1 MNESN
6 IIRLYDYL
14 KNNYQR
20 FYKNSI
26 HYSYVCS
33 SARFH
38 YFVQCALQEFKI
50 KAVNKA
56 NKSDVIIYR
65 FSDHNELI
73 ALLNTKPLLKAVFAN
88 IVKQLSYYSYI
99 ILNRVR
105 PSETNVDNSLY
116 VKIIEAY
123 EKYKS
128 QYSDYLTPQENTIV
142 GTPLRFSAQNIF
154 IDDRDRV
161 ARVQISPDNILTSNI
176 MSEQRVREIAYQTF
190 RERIGELMERQNRI
204 ATDPRV
210 EQNLRELR
218 LRIEELSRRFDR
230 RRNPE
235 QR

>member
-38 YFVQCALQEFKI
+38 YFVQCPLQEFKI

-56 NKSDVIIYR
+56 NKSDVVIYR

-73 ALLNTKPLLKAVFAN
+73 TLLNIKPLLKAVFAN

-105 PSETNVDNSLY
+105 PSETNVDNSFY
-116 VKIIEAY
+116 IEITNDL
-123 EKYKS
+123 ERYKN
-128 QYSDYLTPQENTIV
+128 QHSDYLNQQENTIIGSLSNDQV
-142 GTPLRFSAQNIF
+142 VSFSNARNIFINDRVERVQLSAQN
-154 IDDRDRV
+154 
-161 ARVQISPDNILTSNI
+161 LMT
-176 MSEQRVREIAYQTF
+176 EQRVREIAYQTF

-218 LRIEELSRRFDR
+218 LRIEELSRRFSR
-230 RRNPE
+230 IRELE

>member
-33 SARFH
+33 STRFH

-88 IVKQLSYYSYI
+88 IVKQLSYCSYI

-105 PSETNVDNSLY
+105 PSETNVDNSFYIAITNDL
-116 VKIIEAY
+116 ER
-123 EKYKS
+123 YKN
-128 QYSDYLTPQENTIV
+128 QHSDYLTLQENTIV
-142 GTPLRFSAQNIF
+142 GTLLRFSAQNIF

-161 ARVQISPDNILTSNI
+161 ERVQLSAQNLMT
-176 MSEQRVREIAYQTF
+176 EQRVREIAYQTF

-204 ATDPRV
+204 ATDSRV
-210 EQNLRELR
+210 EQSLRELR
-218 LRIEELSRRFDR
+218 LRIEELSRRFNQR
-230 RRNPE
+230 GRNSDE
-235 QR
+235 

>member
-38 YFVQCALQEFKI
+38 YFVQCPLQEFKI

-73 ALLNTKPLLKAVFAN
+73 TLLNTKPLLKAVFAN

-105 PSETNVDNSLY
+105 PSETNVDNSFY
-116 VKIIEAY
+116 IEITNDL
-123 EKYKS
+123 ERYKN
-128 QYSDYLTPQENTIV
+128 QYSDYLNRQENTIIGSLSNDQV
-142 GTPLRFSAQNIF
+142 VSFSNARNIFINDRVERVQLSAQN
-154 IDDRDRV
+154 
-161 ARVQISPDNILTSNI
+161 LMT
-176 MSEQRVREIAYQTF
+176 EQRVREIAYQTF

-210 EQNLRELR
+210 EQSLRELR

>member
-38 YFVQCALQEFKI
+38 YFVQCTLQEFKI

-65 FSDHNELI
+65 FSDHKELI
-73 ALLNTKPLLKAVFAN
+73 ALLNTKPLLKAIFAN

-105 PSETNVDNSLY
+105 PSETNVDNSFYIAITNDL
-116 VKIIEAY
+116 ER
-123 EKYKS
+123 YKN
-128 QYSDYLTPQENTIV
+128 QHSDYLNQQENTIIGSLSNDQV
-142 GTPLRFSAQNIF
+142 VSFSNARNIFINDRVERVQLSAQN
-154 IDDRDRV
+154 
-161 ARVQISPDNILTSNI
+161 LMT
-176 MSEQRVREIAYQTF
+176 EQRVREIAYQTF

>member
-38 YFVQCALQEFKI
+38 YFVQCTLQEFKI

-65 FSDHNELI
+65 FSDYNELI

-105 PSETNVDNSLY
+105 PSETNVDNSFYIAIVNDL
-116 VKIIEAY
+116 ER
-123 EKYKS
+123 YKN
-128 QYSDYLTPQENTIV
+128 QHSDYLTLQENTIIGSLSNDQV
-142 GTPLRFSAQNIF
+142 VSFSNARNIFINDRVERVQLSAQN
-154 IDDRDRV
+154 
-161 ARVQISPDNILTSNI
+161 LMT
-176 MSEQRVREIAYQTF
+176 EQRVREIAYQTF

-210 EQNLRELR
+210 EQSLRELR

>member
-33 SARFH
+33 SARSH
-38 YFVQCALQEFKI
+38 YFVQCPLQEFKI

-116 VKIIEAY
+116 TAITNDLER
-123 EKYKS
+123 YKN
-128 QYSDYLTPQENTIV
+128 QHSDYLNQQENTIIGSLSNDQV
-142 GTPLRFSAQNIF
+142 VSFSNARNIFINDRVERVQLSAQN
-154 IDDRDRV
+154 
-161 ARVQISPDNILTSNI
+161 LMT
-176 MSEQRVREIAYQTF
+176 EQRVREIAYQTF

-210 EQNLRELR
+210 EQSLRELR
-218 LRIEELSRRFDR
+218 FRVEELSRRFDR

>member
-38 YFVQCALQEFKI
+38 YFVQYTLQEFKI

-65 FSDHNELI
+65 FSDYNELI

-105 PSETNVDNSLY
+105 PSETNVDNSFYITIANDL
-116 VKIIEAY
+116 ER
-123 EKYKS
+123 YKN
-128 QYSDYLTPQENTIV
+128 QHSDYLNQQENTIIGSLSNDQV
-142 GTPLRFSAQNIF
+142 VSFSNARNIF
-154 IDDRDRV
+154 INDRV
-161 ARVQISPDNILTSNI
+161 ERVQLSVQNLMT
-176 MSEQRVREIAYQTF
+176 EQRVREIAYQTF

-210 EQNLRELR
+210 EQSLRELR
-218 LRIEELSRRFDR
+218 LRIEELSRRFNQ
-230 RRNPE
+230 RNPE

>member
-6 IIRLYDYL
+6 IIRLYNYL

-38 YFVQCALQEFKI
+38 YFVQCTLQEFKI

-65 FSDHNELI
+65 FSDHKELI

-105 PSETNVDNSLY
+105 PSETNVDNSFYIAIANDL
-116 VKIIEAY
+116 ER
-123 EKYKS
+123 YKN
-128 QYSDYLTPQENTIV
+128 QHSDYLTLQENTIIGSLSNDQV
-142 GTPLRFSAQNIF
+142 VSFSNARNIFINDRVERVQLSAQN
-154 IDDRDRV
+154 
-161 ARVQISPDNILTSNI
+161 LMT
-176 MSEQRVREIAYQTF
+176 EQRVREIAYQTF

-210 EQNLRELR
+210 EQSLRELR

-235 QR
+235 

>member
-38 YFVQCALQEFKI
+38 YFVQCTLQEFKI

-56 NKSDVIIYR
+56 NKNDVIIYR

-73 ALLNTKPLLKAVFAN
+73 ALLNTKPLLKAVFTN
-88 IVKQLSYYSYI
+88 IVKKLSYYSYI

-105 PSETNVDNSLY
+105 PSETNVDNSFY
-116 VKIIEAY
+116 IAITNDIER
-123 EKYKS
+123 YKN
-128 QYSDYLTPQENTIV
+128 QHSDYLNQQENTIIGSLSNDQV
-142 GTPLRFSAQNIF
+142 VSFSNARNIFINDRVERVQLSAQN
-154 IDDRDRV
+154 
-161 ARVQISPDNILTSNI
+161 LMT
-176 MSEQRVREIAYQTF
+176 EQRVREIAYQTF

-210 EQNLRELR
+210 EQSLRELR

>member
-38 YFVQCALQEFKI
+38 YFVQCTLQEFKI

-73 ALLNTKPLLKAVFAN
+73 ALLNTKPLLRAVFAN

-105 PSETNVDNSLY
+105 LSETNVDNSFYIAIANDL
-116 VKIIEAY
+116 ER
-123 EKYKS
+123 YKN
-128 QYSDYLTPQENTIV
+128 QHSDYLNRQENTIIGSLSNDQV
-142 GTPLRFSAQNIF
+142 VSFSNARNIFINDRVERVQLSAQN
-154 IDDRDRV
+154 
-161 ARVQISPDNILTSNI
+161 LMT
-176 MSEQRVREIAYQTF
+176 EQRVREIAYQTF

-210 EQNLRELR
+210 EQSLRELR
-218 LRIEELSRRFDR
+218 LRVEELSRRFDR

-235 QR
+235 ER

>member
-38 YFVQCALQEFKI
+38 YFIQCALQEFKI
-50 KAVNKA
+50 KAVNEA

-105 PSETNVDNSLY
+105 PSETNVDNSFY
-116 VKIIEAY
+116 IEIANDL
-123 EKYKS
+123 ERYKN
-128 QYSDYLTPQENTIV
+128 QHSDYLTLQENTIV

-161 ARVQISPDNILTSNI
+161 ARVQITPNNILTSNT
-176 MSEQRVREIAYQTF
+176 MNEQRVREIAYQTF
-190 RERIGELMERQNRI
+190 RERIDELMERQNRI
-204 ATDPRV
+204 ASDPRV

-235 QR
+235 ER

>member
-38 YFVQCALQEFKI
+38 YFVQCTLQEFKI

-73 ALLNTKPLLKAVFAN
+73 ALLNTKPLLKAVFTN

-105 PSETNVDNSLY
+105 PSETNVDNSFYIAITNDL
-116 VKIIEAY
+116 ER
-123 EKYKS
+123 YKN
-128 QYSDYLTPQENTIV
+128 QYSDYLNNEGNTIV

-161 ARVQISPDNILTSNI
+161 ERVQLSAQNL
-176 MSEQRVREIAYQTF
+176 MSEQRVREIVQQAF
-190 RERIGELMERQNRI
+190 RERISELRDRMNI
-204 ATDPRV
+204 AATDHRV
-210 EQNLRELR
+210 EQSLRELSHR
-218 LRIEELSRRFDR
+218 VEELSRRFDR

>member
-6 IIRLYDYL
+6 IIRLYNYL

-38 YFVQCALQEFKI
+38 YFVQCPLQEFKI

-105 PSETNVDNSLY
+105 PSKTNVDNSFYIAIANDL
-116 VKIIEAY
+116 ER
-123 EKYKS
+123 YKN
-128 QYSDYLTPQENTIV
+128 QHSDYLNRQENTIIGSLSNDQV
-142 GTPLRFSAQNIF
+142 VSFSNARNIF
-154 IDDRDRV
+154 IDDRV
-161 ARVQISPDNILTSNI
+161 ERVQLSAQNL
-176 MSEQRVREIAYQTF
+176 MSEQRVREIVQQAF
-190 RERIGELMERQNRI
+190 RERISELRDRMNI
-204 ATDPRV
+204 AATDPRV

>member
-33 SARFH
+33 SVRFH
-38 YFVQCALQEFKI
+38 YFVQCTLQEFKI

-73 ALLNTKPLLKAVFAN
+73 ALLNTKPLLRAVFAN

-105 PSETNVDNSLY
+105 PSETNVDNSFYIAIANDL
-116 VKIIEAY
+116 ER
-123 EKYKS
+123 YKN
-128 QYSDYLTPQENTIV
+128 QHSDYLNRQENTIIDSLSNDQV
-142 GTPLRFSAQNIF
+142 VSFSNARNIFINDRVERVQLSAQN
-154 IDDRDRV
+154 
-161 ARVQISPDNILTSNI
+161 
-176 MSEQRVREIAYQTF
+176 
-190 RERIGELMERQNRI
+190 LMTE
-204 ATDPRV
+204 
-210 EQNLRELR
+210 
-218 LRIEELSRRFDR
+218 
-230 RRNPE
+230 
-235 QR
+235 

>member
-38 YFVQCALQEFKI
+38 YFVQCPLQEFKI

-73 ALLNTKPLLKAVFAN
+73 TLLNTKPLLKAVFAN

-105 PSETNVDNSLY
+105 PSETNVDNSFY
-116 VKIIEAY
+116 IEITNDL
-123 EKYKS
+123 ERYKN
-128 QYSDYLTPQENTIV
+128 QHSDYLTLQENTIV
-142 GTPLRFSAQNIF
+142 GSSSNDQVVSFSNARNIFINDRVERVQLSAQNIM
-154 IDDRDRV
+154 
-161 ARVQISPDNILTSNI
+161 T
-176 MSEQRVREIAYQTF
+176 EQRVREIAYQTF

-210 EQNLRELR
+210 EQSLRELR
-218 LRIEELSRRFDR
+218 FRIEELSRRFDR

>member
-26 HYSYVCS
+26 HYNYVCS

-38 YFVQCALQEFKI
+38 YFVQCTLQEFKI

-65 FSDHNELI
+65 FSDYNELI

-105 PSETNVDNSLY
+105 PSETNIDNSFYIAIANDL
-116 VKIIEAY
+116 ER
-123 EKYKS
+123 YKN
-128 QYSDYLTPQENTIV
+128 QHSDYLTLQENTIV
-142 GTPLRFSAQNIF
+142 GSLSNDQVVSFSNARNIF
-154 IDDRDRV
+154 INDRV
-161 ARVQISPDNILTSNI
+161 ERVQLSVQNLMT
-176 MSEQRVREIAYQTF
+176 EQRVREIAYQTF

>member
-38 YFVQCALQEFKI
+38 YFVQCTLQEFKI

-105 PSETNVDNSLY
+105 PSETNVDNSFYIAITNDL
-116 VKIIEAY
+116 ER
-123 EKYKS
+123 YKN
-128 QYSDYLTPQENTIV
+128 QHSDYLNRQENTIIGSLSNDQV
-142 GTPLRFSAQNIF
+142 VSFSNARNIFINDRVERVQLSAQN
-154 IDDRDRV
+154 
-161 ARVQISPDNILTSNI
+161 LMT
-176 MSEQRVREIAYQTF
+176 EQRVREIAYQTF

-204 ATDPRV
+204 ATDPRI
-210 EQNLRELR
+210 EQSLRELR
-218 LRIEELSRRFDR
+218 LRVEELSRRFDR

>member
-38 YFVQCALQEFKI
+38 YFVQCTLQEFKI

-105 PSETNVDNSLY
+105 PSETNVDNSFYIAITNDL
-116 VKIIEAY
+116 ER
-123 EKYKS
+123 YKN
-128 QYSDYLTPQENTIV
+128 QHSDYLNQQENTIIGSLSNDQV
-142 GTPLRFSAQNIF
+142 VSFSNARNIFINDRVERVQLSAQN
-154 IDDRDRV
+154 
-161 ARVQISPDNILTSNI
+161 LMT
-176 MSEQRVREIAYQTF
+176 EQRVREIAYQTF

-210 EQNLRELR
+210 EQSLRELR
-218 LRIEELSRRFDR
+218 LRVEELSRRFDR

>member
-38 YFVQCALQEFKI
+38 YFVQCTLQEFKI

-73 ALLNTKPLLKAVFAN
+73 ALLNTKPLLKAVFTN

-105 PSETNVDNSLY
+105 PSETNVDNSFYIAITNDL
-116 VKIIEAY
+116 ER
-123 EKYKS
+123 YKN
-128 QYSDYLTPQENTIV
+128 QYSDYLNNEGNTIV

-161 ARVQISPDNILTSNI
+161 AHVQLSAQNL
-176 MSEQRVREIAYQTF
+176 MSEQRVREIVQQAF
-190 RERIGELMERQNRI
+190 RERIGELRDRMNI
-204 ATDPRV
+204 TATDPRV

-218 LRIEELSRRFDR
+218 LRVEELSRRFDR

>member
-6 IIRLYDYL
+6 IIRLYNYL

-38 YFVQCALQEFKI
+38 YFVQCPLQEFKI

-105 PSETNVDNSLY
+105 PSETNVDNSFYIAITNDL
-116 VKIIEAY
+116 ER
-123 EKYKS
+123 YKN
-128 QYSDYLTPQENTIV
+128 QHSDYLNRQENTIIGSLSNDQV
-142 GTPLRFSAQNIF
+142 VSFSNARNIFINDRVERVQLSAQN
-154 IDDRDRV
+154 
-161 ARVQISPDNILTSNI
+161 LMT
-176 MSEQRVREIAYQTF
+176 EQRVREIAYQTF
-190 RERIGELMERQNRI
+190 RERIGELMDRQNRI

-210 EQNLRELR
+210 EQSLRELR
-218 LRIEELSRRFDR
+218 LRVEELSRRFNQR
-230 RRNPE
+230 GRNNDE
-235 QR
+235 

>member
-38 YFVQCALQEFKI
+38 YFVQCTLQEFKI

-73 ALLNTKPLLKAVFAN
+73 ILLNTKPLLKTVFAN

-105 PSETNVDNSLY
+105 PSETNVDNSFYIAITNDL
-116 VKIIEAY
+116 ER
-123 EKYKS
+123 YKN
-128 QYSDYLTPQENTIV
+128 QHSDYLNRQENTIIGSLSNDQV
-142 GTPLRFSAQNIF
+142 VSFSNARNIFINDRVERVQLSAQN
-154 IDDRDRV
+154 
-161 ARVQISPDNILTSNI
+161 LMT
-176 MSEQRVREIAYQTF
+176 EQRVREIAYQTF

-218 LRIEELSRRFDR
+218 LRIEELSRRFNQR
-230 RRNPE
+230 GRNNDE
-235 QR
+235 

>member
-38 YFVQCALQEFKI
+38 YFVQCTLQEFKI

-73 ALLNTKPLLKAVFAN
+73 ALLNTKPLLKAVFTN

-105 PSETNVDNSLY
+105 PSETNVDNSFY
-116 VKIIEAY
+116 IAITNDIER
-123 EKYKS
+123 YKN
-128 QYSDYLTPQENTIV
+128 QHSDYLNRQENTIIGSLSNDQV
-142 GTPLRFSAQNIF
+142 VSFSNARNIFINDRVERVQLSAQN
-154 IDDRDRV
+154 
-161 ARVQISPDNILTSNI
+161 LMT
-176 MSEQRVREIAYQTF
+176 EQRVREIAYQTF

-210 EQNLRELR
+210 EQSLRELR

-230 RRNPE
+230 RRNQE

>member
-6 IIRLYDYL
+6 IARLFNYL

-38 YFVQCALQEFKI
+38 YFVQCTLQEFKI

-73 ALLNTKPLLKAVFAN
+73 ALLNTKPLLKAVFTN

-105 PSETNVDNSLY
+105 PSETNVDNSFY
-116 VKIIEAY
+116 IAITNDIER
-123 EKYKS
+123 YKN
-128 QYSDYLTPQENTIV
+128 QHSDYLNRQENTIIGSLSNDQV
-142 GTPLRFSAQNIF
+142 VSFSNARNIFINDRVERVQLSAQN
-154 IDDRDRV
+154 
-161 ARVQISPDNILTSNI
+161 LMT
-176 MSEQRVREIAYQTF
+176 EQRVREIAYQTF

-210 EQNLRELR
+210 EQSLRELR

>member
-6 IIRLYDYL
+6 ALRLYNYL
-14 KNNYQR
+14 KNNYRR
-20 FYKNSI
+20 FYNDSI

-38 YFVQCALQEFKI
+38 YFVQCTLQEFKI

-73 ALLNTKPLLKAVFAN
+73 ALLNTKPLLRAVFAN

-105 PSETNVDNSLY
+105 PSETNVDNSFYIAIANDL
-116 VKIIEAY
+116 ER
-123 EKYKS
+123 YKN
-128 QYSDYLTPQENTIV
+128 QYSDYLNRQENTIIGSLSNDQV
-142 GTPLRFSAQNIF
+142 VSFSNARNIFINDRVERVQLSAQN
-154 IDDRDRV
+154 
-161 ARVQISPDNILTSNI
+161 LMT
-176 MSEQRVREIAYQTF
+176 EQRVREIAYQTF

-204 ATDPRV
+204 ATDPMV
-210 EQNLRELR
+210 EQSLRELR

>member
-38 YFVQCALQEFKI
+38 YFVQCPLQEFKI

-105 PSETNVDNSLY
+105 PSETNVDNSFYIAITNDL
-116 VKIIEAY
+116 ER
-123 EKYKS
+123 YKN
-128 QYSDYLTPQENTIV
+128 QHSDYLNQQENTIIGSLSNDQV
-142 GTPLRFSAQNIF
+142 VSFSNARNIFINDRVERVQLSAQN
-154 IDDRDRV
+154 
-161 ARVQISPDNILTSNI
+161 LMT
-176 MSEQRVREIAYQTF
+176 EQRVREIAYQTF
-190 RERIGELMERQNRI
+190 RERIGELMER
-204 ATDPRV
+204 
-210 EQNLRELR
+210 
-218 LRIEELSRRFDR
+218 
-230 RRNPE
+230 
-235 QR
+235 